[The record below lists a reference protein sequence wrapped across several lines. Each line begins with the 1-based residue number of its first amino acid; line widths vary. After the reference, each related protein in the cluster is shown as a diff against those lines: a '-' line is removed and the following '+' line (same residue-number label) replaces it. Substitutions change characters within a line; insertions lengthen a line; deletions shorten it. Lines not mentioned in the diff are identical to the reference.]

1 MTVKTDKKQGI
12 SMCKPDH
19 GWFEMKMR
27 LKMKQKWSMA
37 DKSELNSEI
46 KTAL

>member
-19 GWFEMKMR
+19 GWFKMKMR
-27 LKMKQKWSMA
+27 LKMKQNWSKA
-37 DKSELNSEI
+37 DKPELKSES
-46 KTAL
+46 KTTL